1 MEQANDPNSKCSVC
15 NIPNIPCNINLGV
28 PICPSCW
35 SMNMS
40 EFKRFKDNRTFFFP
54 EIDQITEKI
63 FLGNEDAQRDKEK
76 LKKLG
81 ITHILVV
88 GNGLEIFHPTDFEYK
103 QFEVN
108 DFPTENI
115 SKYFQEAFDFIEKSD
130 KVFVHCAAG
139 VSRSATIVIAY
150 IMKKKK
156 LDHESALAFVTSK
169 RPVIYPNSG
178 FIKQLSEY
186 KP

>member
-1 MEQANDPNSKCSVC
+1 MDESKYSAATCSLC
-15 NIPNIPCNINLGV
+15 NIPNLPCNIALGV
-28 PICPSCW
+28 PICSSCW
-35 SMNMS
+35 GMNTND
-40 EFKRFKDNRTFFFP
+40 FKRFKDNRTYFFP
-54 EIDQITEKI
+54 EMDQITEKI
-63 FLGNEDAQRDKEK
+63 YLGNEDAQRDKEK

-88 GNGLEIFHPTDFEYK
+88 GSGLEIFHPTEFEYK

-108 DFPTENI
+108 DFPSENI
-115 SKYFQEAFDFIEKSD
+115 SKYFQEAFDFIEKSE

-139 VSRSATIVIAY
+139 VSRSATIVISY
-150 IMKKKK
+150 IMKKRK
-156 LDHESALAFVTSK
+156 LDHESALAFVVSK